1 MAGYAETHTPL
12 DPTKLEWA
20 DYAVV
25 QAYCGNLSGNEF
37 TCNLSGN
44 FHPQLSQL
52 AEPLWP
58 DPGIKFGISV
68 RELISTSKH
77 QQKSAGGG
85 MNGRTFSP
93 KASQE
98 REKPP
103 PPGYHFYQRPRCLC
117 HDTGTIPCTHNNE
130 DREFGHLPS
139 NPFCSDETT
148 RYAYVIERVD

>member
-1 MAGYAETHTPL
+1 MLLTLVRCPFHPSVTTVTRKIPRSFYQKCRWHVTPKHAYTL
-12 DPTKLEWA
+12 YPTKLEWA
-20 DYAVV
+20 DYAAV
-25 QAYCGNLSGNEF
+25 QAYCGNLSGDKL
-37 TCNLSGN
+37 TRNLSRN
-44 FHPQLSQL
+44 IQPQSSQL

-103 PPGYHFYQRPRCLC
+103 PPSPLDFETSVLV
-117 HDTGTIPCTHNNE
+117 TISARHPK
-130 DREFGHLPS
+130 L
-139 NPFCSDETT
+139 
-148 RYAYVIERVD
+148 Y